1 MAVYKYTAKDIN
13 AKRITGKME
22 VNSRSELAA
31 FLRSRDQYLID
42 CKDVT
47 NTQQNTYKLTLKEL
61 SDFSRQLGAMIGSG
75 VSLIRAMSILV
86 QRESKPKIKSIYTD
100 MYRKLQQ
107 GQTLSM
113 AMESEGKAFPE
124 LMINM
129 YRTGESSGQMEK
141 VAMTMALQYE
151 KDDHIK

>member
-75 VSLIRAMSILV
+75 VSLIRAVSILV
-86 QRESKPKIKSIYTD
+86 NRKSKVFIRICTVSCSRDKHCQWLWNLKERRFRS
-100 MYRKLQQ
+100 L
-107 GQTLSM
+107 
-113 AMESEGKAFPE
+113 
-124 LMINM
+124 
-129 YRTGESSGQMEK
+129 
-141 VAMTMALQYE
+141 
-151 KDDHIK
+151 

>member
-1 MAVYKYTAKDIN
+1 
-13 AKRITGKME
+13 
-22 VNSRSELAA
+22 
-31 FLRSRDQYLID
+31 
-42 CKDVT
+42 
-47 NTQQNTYKLTLKEL
+47 
-61 SDFSRQLGAMIGSG
+61 
-75 VSLIRAMSILV
+75 
-86 QRESKPKIKSIYTD
+86 

-151 KDDHIK
+151 KDDHIKRKIRNAMIIRLSVMCNRFCYHCCIYLDYSKLPFECV

>member
-100 MYRKLQQ
+100 MYRNCLLY
-107 GQTLSM
+107 TSRM
-113 AMESEGKAFPE
+113 
-124 LMINM
+124 
-129 YRTGESSGQMEK
+129 TGEQRSRLSSVQQRSGLRRLIRFVK
-141 VAMTMALQYE
+141 SC
-151 KDDHIK
+151 

>member
-47 NTQQNTYKLTLKEL
+47 NTQQNT
-61 SDFSRQLGAMIGSG
+61 
-75 VSLIRAMSILV
+75 
-86 QRESKPKIKSIYTD
+86 
-100 MYRKLQQ
+100 
-107 GQTLSM
+107 
-113 AMESEGKAFPE
+113 
-124 LMINM
+124 
-129 YRTGESSGQMEK
+129 
-141 VAMTMALQYE
+141 
-151 KDDHIK
+151 

>member
-1 MAVYKYTAKDIN
+1 MAVYKYIAKDIN
-13 AKRITGKME
+13 SKRITGKME
-22 VNSRSELAA
+22 ANSRNELSA
-31 FLRSRDQYLID
+31 FLRSKEQYLID

-86 QRESKPKIKSIYTD
+86 QREDKPKIKAIYTD

-107 GQTLSM
+107 GQTLVHGNGIGRKSVSG
-113 AMESEGKAFPE
+113 AYDQYVSDRRKQRADGKGS
-124 LMINM
+124 
-129 YRTGESSGQMEK
+129 Y
-141 VAMTMALQYE
+141 
-151 KDDHIK
+151 DHGAAI